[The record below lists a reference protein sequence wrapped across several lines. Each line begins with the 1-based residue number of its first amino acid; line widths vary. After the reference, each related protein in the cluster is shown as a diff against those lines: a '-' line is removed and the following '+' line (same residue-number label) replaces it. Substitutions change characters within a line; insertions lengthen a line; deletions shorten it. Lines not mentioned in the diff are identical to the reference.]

1 MTLHKLIPVALL
13 GLALLA
19 PPAARAA
26 CPLSSC
32 ATVSSVVNAAGVP
45 AALSSAAGR
54 LPFRGDGLAP
64 GGNAAIKAL
73 AVEIKRLPA
82 NASVTLRVSAD
93 SALVGPAAGLQA
105 AARQRALQQALQK
118 EGVKPAQV
126 TLEAGQ

>member
-26 CPLSSC
+26 CPDGC